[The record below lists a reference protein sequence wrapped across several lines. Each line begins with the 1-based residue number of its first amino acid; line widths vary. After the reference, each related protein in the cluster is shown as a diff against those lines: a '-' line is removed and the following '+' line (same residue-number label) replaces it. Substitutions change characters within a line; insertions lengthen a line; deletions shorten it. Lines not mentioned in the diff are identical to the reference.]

1 MSDCG
6 VGPWNRSHRTWAE
19 SSGEGSGE
27 SPEHSV
33 GIVNDIAIR
42 ELIHPEPVVN
52 ECVHPG
58 RVACDL
64 VSCAVVPLTQGLDDD
79 VGPWKSEVDAD
90 HSVAGASEDLLCVG
104 PRERRGI
111 DKSKKL
117 SFEPAVS
124 ATTELERVDCVEQLG
139 NPVPPLCC
147 ERDDPS
153 VHEPLAELAVSKAR
167 VVRSDES
174 FRRFGSCEI
183 DNGPGPAGD
192 GQFSDPAPIDER
204 QRSGRVD
211 SLTDA
216 PDVSMPLGRD
226 IERSTELE
234 PVKSVES
241 GGSWSARPDIAP
253 DVEEECGQL
262 CGWPGSCAGQAIGVC
277 SGLDEGAALD
287 SAPKLVIR
295 SA

>member
-1 MSDCG
+1 VSDCG
-6 VGPWNRSHRTWAE
+6 GDFANPSHRTWAE
-19 SSGEGSGE
+19 SPGEGRGE
-27 SPEHSV
+27 SPEHRV

-42 ELIHPEPVVN
+42 ELIDPEPVVD

-64 VSCAVVPLTQGLDDD
+64 LRCAVVPLTQGLDDD
-79 VGPWKSEVDAD
+79 VGPWKSEVNSDD
-90 HSVAGASEDLLCVG
+90 SIAGASEDLLCVG
-104 PRERRGI
+104 SRERRGI

-117 SFEPAVS
+117 SFEPAVPAS
-124 ATTELERVDCVEQLG
+124 TELERVDRVEQLG

-153 VHEPLAELAVSKAR
+153 VHKPLAELAVSKAR
-167 VVRSDES
+167 VVRSNES
-174 FRRFGSCEI
+174 FRRLGSCEI
-183 DNGPGPAGD
+183 DDGPSPAGD
-192 GQFSDPAPIDER
+192 GQTSDPAPIDER

-241 GGSWSARPDIAP
+241 GGSWPACPDIAP
-253 DVEEECGQL
+253 NVEEQRSQL
-262 CGWPGSCAGQAIGVC
+262 CGWPAWCAGQAIGVC